1 MRALS
6 LFVEKGGGGRGEHR
20 PPSSFLLPSFLRR
33 GPFLARGRGEERSPS
48 SFVPGAGG
56 GRLDRS
62 LQHLRRPGR
71 AGQGRGRRYGIR
83 QRIWGERVG
92 NGNEFSK

>member
-1 MRALS
+1 MRVLSLS

-20 PPSSFLLPSFLRR
+20 PPSSFLRR

-48 SFVPGAGG
+48 SVVPGGGG